1 MQFFKYWAIADGSV
15 RSSKGEQITR
25 TAYGFSNQ
33 SLEDALRVANE
44 RATAAARGFGSGQP
58 RSDLASYYSAAVR
71 EEIVEEF
78 TDEHHRST
86 IISRNSYGCLVLNTP
101 DLFFADVDLPPAKP
115 ALSRWLASVFSF
127 LNRNKE
133 NPPSFEQ
140 QLIEKIHLAVDSKP
154 GIGLRLYR
162 TKLGYRIVVTTQTID
177 ARDSDSLKLL
187 EDLGSD
193 KLYVCLCRSQD
204 SYRARLTPK
213 PWRCGIKDR
222 PPRYPFL
229 NEESKTKCQEWLQKY
244 NQQARRFATCALI
257 GEFGSNSVH
266 PDIKPVLELHDHYVL
281 NGDLPLA

>member
-1 MQFFKYWAIADGSV
+1 MQFFKYWAISDGSV
-15 RSSKGEQITR
+15 RSSTGEQITR

-58 RSDLASYYSAAVR
+58 HSNQTSYYSAAVR
-71 EEIVEEF
+71 EEIVEELI
-78 TDEHHRST
+78 DGNRST

-101 DLFFADVDLPPAKP
+101 DVFFADVDLPPAKS
-115 ALSRWLASVFSF
+115 AFSQWLASVFRF

-133 NPPSFEQ
+133 KSPSFEQ
-140 QLIEKIHLAVDSKP
+140 QLVEKIHLAVDSNP

-162 TKLGYRIVVTTQTID
+162 TKFGYRIVVTTQTID

-187 EDLGSD
+187 EDLGAD

-213 PWRCGIKDR
+213 PWRCGINDR

-229 NEESKTKCQEWLQKY
+229 SEAKKTKFFAWVQKY
-244 NQQARRFATCALI
+244 DKQTKRFATCALI

-266 PDIKPVLELHDHYVL
+266 PDVQPVLELHDDYVL
-281 NGDLPLA
+281 NEDLPLA